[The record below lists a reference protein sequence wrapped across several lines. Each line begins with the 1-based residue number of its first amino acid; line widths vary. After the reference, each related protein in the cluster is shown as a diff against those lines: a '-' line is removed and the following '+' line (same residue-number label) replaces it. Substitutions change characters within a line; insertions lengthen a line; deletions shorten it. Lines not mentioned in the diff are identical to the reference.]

1 MNDTRSTIDLSRIRR
16 LRGVTQLRAISAALA
31 ESTGE
36 DVELL
41 GLLLVPLATPP
52 APIPGPGVLSL
63 FQRGVQRVRVGGD
76 PSALADAALF
86 QLARAWSRWTARVRS
101 ASLPIGRGRWSK
113 FAEVLAREPIASM
126 RAGLPL
132 LAVDSMDS
140 GLAPALNLLLGDQDR
155 GVAQAAEGAWVE
167 IAARL
172 SRLSPARLS
181 GVPRMR
187 DAIVETD
194 AQPNDD
200 RPWRAALAQA
210 LRAFPDHRCRGIL
223 LATLLL
229 VDSRSLRQ
237 ASTDA
242 CRDPLGAIVL
252 SREEA
257 ASGSLRGFVRTS
269 KLPIAAERALEW
281 LTYPPLARAGADR
294 LAAVTTSQE
303 LAALARRWSLSRRP
317 AREVMLREVAP
328 AIFVRPNGSSE
339 ADSRRPL
346 AEDARR
352 IVPTMLASLRLGT
365 GERSRLMEP
374 LLLDPSP
381 SVRHAFARLGTHRDV
396 VDLAFDADPRV
407 AGSAARRASLI
418 GTGRTNTDPAHE
430 LQRRHAWHAL
440 ARTRDA
446 GVRALAAA
454 ELAHVSCW
462 ESGLLGARLAV
473 RRALFTDREGTLRGL
488 ADRLRAASPADLTS
502 LLGTVRGVGLSGE
515 LEETLAELAAR
526 CPGATPDQLRAL
538 ASIVSALGESRSAE
552 SLDLLQAFRSHGDA
566 RVRANAVQAL
576 GRRARVDAW
585 NARRLVASMIE
596 LKGDAQHRVRA
607 NALRSIMDVGSGGEL
622 PNTLATPALARPDD
636 SHAAE
641 ALESLIS
648 MLTDDRTPH
657 RLAGVWLA
665 GRTLHRPRTPTP
677 EDRSPE
683 LSARLTEIARFDS
696 DAAVRHRAVATA
708 ERLARQ
714 TRLGWMTP
722 KPEAAPAG
730 LRWSAS

>member
-1 MNDTRSTIDLSRIRR
+1 M
-16 LRGVTQLRAISAALA
+16 
-31 ESTGE
+31 
-36 DVELL
+36 
-41 GLLLVPLATPP
+41 
-52 APIPGPGVLSL
+52 
-63 FQRGVQRVRVGGD
+63 D
-76 PSALADAALF
+76 P
-86 QLARAWSRWTARVRS
+86 
-101 ASLPIGRGRWSK
+101 
-113 FAEVLAREPIASM
+113 
-126 RAGLPL
+126 
-132 LAVDSMDS
+132 

-155 GVAQAAEGAWVE
+155 GVAQAAESAWVE

-172 SRLSPARLS
+172 STLSPARLS
-181 GVPRMR
+181 GVPRMQE
-187 DAIVETD
+187 AIVDTD

-200 RPWRAALAQA
+200 RPWRAVLAQA
-210 LRAFPDHRCRGIL
+210 LRTFPEHRGRGVL
-223 LATLLL
+223 LASLLL
-229 VDSRSLRQ
+229 VDSKSLRE
-237 ASTDA
+237 AATDA
-242 CRDPLGAIVL
+242 CRDPLAAIVL

-269 KLPIAAERALEW
+269 KLSIAAERALEW
-281 LTYPPLARAGADR
+281 LAFPPLARAGADR
-294 LAAVTTSQE
+294 LTAISASRE

-328 AIFVRPNGSSE
+328 AIFNRPDGSSE
-339 ADSRRPL
+339 PEPRRPL
-346 AEDARR
+346 TEDGRR
-352 IVPTMLASLRLGT
+352 ILPSMLASLRFGPS
-365 GERSRLMEP
+365 ERSRLMEP

-381 SVRHAFARLGTHRDV
+381 SVRHALARFGTHRDV

-418 GTGRTNTDPAHE
+418 GTGRANTDPAHE

-440 ARTRDA
+440 ARTRDP

-462 ESGLLGARLAV
+462 ESGWLGARLAV
-473 RRALFTDREGTLRGL
+473 RRAMIADREGTLRGL
-488 ADRLRAASPADLTS
+488 AERLRTASPADLAS
-502 LLGTVRGVGLSGE
+502 LLSTVRGVGLSGE
-515 LEETLAELAAR
+515 LEEILAELACR
-526 CPGATPDQLRAL
+526 TPSQSPDHLRAL
-538 ASIVSALGESRSAE
+538 ASIVSALGDSRSAG
-552 SLDLLQAFRSHGDA
+552 SLELLQAFRSHADA

-585 NARRLVASMIE
+585 NSRRLIASMIE

-607 NALRSIMDVGSGGEL
+607 NALRSIMDLASGGDH

-636 SHAAE
+636 SHAVQ

-648 MLTDDRTPH
+648 MLTDDRSAH

-665 GRTLHRPRTPTP
+665 GRTLQLPHSPTP

-683 LSARLTEIARFDS
+683 LSARLTEIARFDT

-722 KPEAAPAG
+722 KPEAAPAR
-730 LRWSAS
+730 LQWSAS